1 MYCTFLLHL
10 RISFSENKEV
20 VLEEPKLRITHQA
33 IQTDKKDFP
42 IQTLEKKKCPNEE
55 VSKFM
60 SDEKKS
66 KRFYGIDD
74 YDRETV
80 YEHLG
85 EAKSHLKMLKKKFT
99 SGEVRKLNVHS
110 QYLYTL
116 IMLRKGYE
124 YGEGADLFGFG
135 FDLSQCIFKTWI
147 IFMFKKFGSAE
158 WRKRLLVRTEDL
170 PKKPPKAFRNKLLRK
185 VRLVI
190 DTTSI
195 KVND

>member
-1 MYCTFLLHL
+1 M
-10 RISFSENKEV
+10 
-20 VLEEPKLRITHQA
+20 VLEEPKFRTTHQA

-99 SGEVRKLNVHS
+99 SGEVRKLNVHN

-195 KVND
+195 KVLFL